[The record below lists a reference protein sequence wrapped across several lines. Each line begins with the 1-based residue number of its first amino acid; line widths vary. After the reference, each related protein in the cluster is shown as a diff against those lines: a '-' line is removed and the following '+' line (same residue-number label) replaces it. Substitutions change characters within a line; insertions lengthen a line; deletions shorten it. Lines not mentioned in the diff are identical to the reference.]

1 MNVSRGNVPGDQY
14 LGGLFMY
21 LCRTIRQHLFL
32 TVLLPLLAMAIAYV
46 AALQL
51 PTIYTAQGSIRIGKV
66 DGVQAVSPAGA
77 VSRMNSLS
85 FKQRVAEA
93 MNSAGGRNQ
102 PVQFFPGN
110 LTARQETADTV
121 AVSVRAASPR
131 QARDAIAA
139 AVNLVNEEQ
148 RRTLGPLEAEIKE
161 QLAASDTTIA
171 SLAQT
176 RESLLAL
183 AREDSKGA
191 SGDPA
196 FAAMLRVWLSDLVSR
211 NEERLAAAKAE
222 QRALSARLGEWRTYP
237 TTLLDEPYTSP
248 GFAVAR
254 PVTIAIVAGTVAFLV
269 LLVVAMLRTPKVLR
283 QG

>member
-1 MNVSRGNVPGDQY
+1 MSVSPSSVSGDQY

-21 LCRTIRQHLFL
+21 LCGTIREHLFL
-32 TVLLPLLAMAIAYV
+32 TVLLPLLAMAVAYV

-51 PTIYTAQGSIRIGKV
+51 PTVYAAQGSIRIGKV
-66 DGVQAVSPAGA
+66 DGVEAVSPAGA

-85 FKQRVAEA
+85 FKQRVAQA
-93 MNSAGGRNQ
+93 TNSAGDRNR
-102 PVQFFPGN
+102 GN
-110 LTARQETADTV
+110 LTARQETDDTV
-121 AVSVRAASPR
+121 GVSVRAASAR

-139 AVNLVNEEQ
+139 AVNLMNEEQ
-148 RRTLGPLEAEIKE
+148 RRTLGPLEVEIKE
-161 QLAASDTTIA
+161 QLAASDMAIA

-176 RESLLAL
+176 RDSLLAL

-191 SGDPA
+191 IGDPA

-211 NEERLAAAKAE
+211 NEERVAAAKAQ
-222 QRALSARLGEWRTYP
+222 QRALSARLGAWKTYP
-237 TTLLDEPYTSP
+237 TILLDEPYASP

-254 PVTIAIVAGTVAFLV
+254 PVTIAMIAGVIAFPV
-269 LLVVAMLRTPKVLR
+269 LLVVAMLRIPKVLR